1 MSDPKQRDWDEK
13 LAKAER
19 DINNAVNKTSGKTP
33 FEMLYGYQPEFHST
47 TLRRIVGS
55 DEAQWENPE
64 ELRTRV
70 RQRIIAEQEKS
81 KAAYDRRHFPA
92 RLYDVGD
99 IVFMTKAPEQTGKP
113 TKAQLQAQPTFQRV
127 LCVHSQRIATKIL
140 GRVLPSAPVAA
151 LDLTLCARD
160 PQVVAYKRND
170 PLRYHGTIPL
180 GWVASL
186 YRAQDIELEA
196 SLDSGRLTDVEFK
209 VRTDMFPNVGESN
222 FRAHKLFLALRSE
235 AFDAMF
241 FEDLAEQGI
250 VDVTDIHPDSYD
262 IML

>member
-13 LAKAER
+13 LSKAER

-33 FEMLYGYQPEFHST
+33 FEILYGYQPEFHST
-47 TLRRIVGS
+47 ALRRIVGS

-113 TKAQLQAQPTFQRV
+113 TKAQR
-127 LCVHSQRIATKIL
+127 K
-140 GRVLPSAPVAA
+140 
-151 LDLTLCARD
+151 
-160 PQVVAYKRND
+160 
-170 PLRYHGTIPL
+170 
-180 GWVASL
+180 
-186 YRAQDIELEA
+186 YR
-196 SLDSGRLTDVEFK
+196 
-209 VRTDMFPNVGESN
+209 
-222 FRAHKLFLALRSE
+222 
-235 AFDAMF
+235 
-241 FEDLAEQGI
+241 
-250 VDVTDIHPDSYD
+250 
-262 IML
+262 